1 MKRHFL
7 IPGRGSA
14 LRSPDA
20 AARRPYHHRGAHG
33 VTRPTGSVVECGGM
47 TPLFH
52 DATCRVEPKRGHVR
66 ALPKLRQRLLF
77 CFFIFHFSFFICAQ
91 GQTAIDWHGMVGGGG
106 IGPAVGNYQLIGTI
120 GQPVASNP
128 TLDTS
133 TGPNDQASLASGFL
147 SVAVVDTYST
157 LALISS
163 VNPSGFKD
171 SVLFTAS
178 LPGNATGNLVFKT
191 NNVILN
197 TVSVLGAA
205 TSVN

>member
-14 LRSPDA
+14 LRCPDA
-20 AARRPYHHRGAHG
+20 AARRPYHHCGAHG
-33 VTRPTGSVVECGGM
+33 VTRPTGSVLECGGM

-66 ALPKLRQRLLF
+66 ALPKLGQRLLL
-77 CFFIFHFSFFICAQ
+77 CFFILHSSFCLRVS
-91 GQTAIDWHGMVGGGG
+91 GQAAIDWHGMVGGGG

-128 TLDTS
+128 TPDVS
-133 TGPNDQASLASGFL
+133 PGQSDQALLARGFL
-147 SVAVVDTYST
+147 SVAVVDTFSM
-157 LALISS
+157 LELISS

-178 LPGNATGNLVFKT
+178 MPANDTGNLV
-191 NNVILN
+191 
-197 TVSVLGAA
+197 
-205 TSVN
+205 